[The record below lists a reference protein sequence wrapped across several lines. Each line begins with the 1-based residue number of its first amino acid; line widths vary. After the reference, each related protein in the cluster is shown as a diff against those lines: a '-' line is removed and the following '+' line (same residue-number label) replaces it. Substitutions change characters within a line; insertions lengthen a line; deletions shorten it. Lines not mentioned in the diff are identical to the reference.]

1 MRPPAIGATSRARRR
16 PRAHTATAIA
26 LIAAGALAGCGGG
39 GASTAPAPQA
49 HAQASV
55 FIDLVGALPV
65 SLDPLA
71 EQGSAFDRLET
82 SLAATLVRPAG
93 RPPGA
98 ATLAPA
104 GALVGFLA
112 TSWRELAGG
121 DYVFDLR
128 RGVRSAYGHSLT
140 AADVS
145 FSFRRELAG
154 SATAR
159 FLAGLAGIELGD
171 PITAI
176 SASRVRLNVAAPSPL
191 APAVLG
197 DFRFGVLDSREVRSH
212 ESAADPSARAWL
224 SGHLASYGAYELSQF
239 EPARKL
245 LLTAS
250 PHFWTRLAFS
260 HLAIEA
266 VPSATL
272 RLQDLAAAAASHTSD
287 LDWTSLATAA
297 RTSGISA
304 TTLPS
309 TAVSTLVPNER
320 FRPFASVL
328 VRRALS
334 LALDR
339 AAISRAAFAGYAK
352 PARHPV
358 ASTIALAPAIVAPTY
373 AHDVVLARRLLAR
386 AGYSHG
392 FSFGLAY
399 SAADGPASP
408 AEAAV
413 IGRELRAI
421 GLRVSARAVASNA
434 VLARLA
440 RTGAAAAVLETAA
453 VPIASASF
461 AIAASYLRGSPAN
474 IEDYGSAALDALAA
488 TLTASAPEA
497 AVTAALARAVAIVG
511 ASYPVIPLVEVPAQS
526 VTLAGITGYAAYATQ
541 ATYYD
546 LLRR

>member
-1 MRPPAIGATSRARRR
+1 VVRAASPARGRRRAR
-16 PRAHTATAIA
+16 TATLIA

-39 GASTAPAPQA
+39 GAPTRPTP
-49 HAQASV
+49 QASV
-55 FIDLVGALPV
+55 FIDLVGTLPT

-71 EQGSAFDRLET
+71 EQGAAFEHLET

-104 GALVGFLA
+104 GAVVGFLA

-154 SATAR
+154 SAAAR

-176 SASRVRLNVAAPSPL
+176 SANRVRLNVAAPSPL

-197 DFRFGVLDSREVRSH
+197 DFRFAVLDSREVRSH
-212 ESAADPSARAWL
+212 ESAADPGARAWL
-224 SGHLASYGAYELSQF
+224 AGHAAFYGAYELNQF
-239 EPARKL
+239 EPGRRL

-320 FRPFASVL
+320 FGPFASVL

-386 AGYSHG
+386 AGYPHG
-392 FSFGLAY
+392 FSFALAY
-399 SAADGPASP
+399 SAADGPAGP

-413 IGRELRAI
+413 IRRELPAV
-421 GLRVSARAVASNA
+421 GLHVSARAVASNTA
-434 VLARLA
+434 LARLA

-453 VPIASASF
+453 VPIASAPF
-461 AIAASYLRGSPAN
+461 AIAANYLRGSPAN
-474 IEDYGSAALDALAA
+474 IENYSSPALEALAA

-497 AVTAALARAVAIVG
+497 AVTAALARALAIVG
-511 ASYPVIPLVEVPAQS
+511 ASYPVIPLVEVPAQN
-526 VTLAGITGYAAYATQ
+526 VTLARITGYAAYATQ